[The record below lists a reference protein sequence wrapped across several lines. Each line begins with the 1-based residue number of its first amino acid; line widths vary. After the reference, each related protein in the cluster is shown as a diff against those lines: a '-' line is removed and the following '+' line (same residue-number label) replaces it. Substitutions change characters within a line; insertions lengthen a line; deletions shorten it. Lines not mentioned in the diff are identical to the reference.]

1 MGKTP
6 KTFKAPKLFAG
17 EFSAEQFQ
25 KKFLKRIYVK
35 EYREFLNKEF
45 LKNPKGLYVLKPGL
59 DKKEAATLK
68 KIAKSIKQNTGFVLK
83 GKLILV
89 LVILGAVIVFNLLF
103 KDALAERAAETG
115 LEGVF
120 QARAEIN
127 GLKFQPLR
135 GRIYLDSLAVADAE
149 KPFSNLFELGKTE
162 VAVNM
167 LEVLKGNVI
176 IENIES
182 REIKWDTQRR
192 SSGALPGRKSAQPQ
206 AAAPTTAGQEEQ
218 AGAKGPAQAAAPAS
232 DPFAFLGKAEGAAAG
247 LLEREKANL
256 KSSALLD
263 ELNKTYPALAD
274 KWSVK
279 SKLMSED
286 LKELSPAI
294 DAVSAIKVDSI
305 NSPED
310 AKKAYDAIEKAS
322 STVNSAKKDVDRAYS
337 EFGKDLD
344 KVKKDKK
351 AVSDAIDGDFRH
363 LKSFISPDSG
373 GGSFVAPLI
382 ESILGKNIARIYT
395 SARRGLSYAASLKP
409 KSKGK
414 KEEAPGSHTR
424 GFFVQFPAKTF
435 PKFWLKNMGVSFG
448 SEKEDHTSGGIK
460 DVTGEPDLIG
470 APATFDFKNVMGRQL
485 LGVSG
490 FYDGRRGKDT
500 VFDCDASLKNYSV
513 TLTDGLQSLGIDR
526 LECSSDAEI
535 RVSIDDRNRT
545 SGTIGIALR
554 RIKITGSSAKN
565 GISSR
570 VIKAL
575 QAADVVSIQAGY
587 SYSESGAVKMKI
599 KTNLDKIIGDIVN
612 AAVADAE
619 KRLKKEMDN
628 LIGDKLG
635 QYDSHYADLLK
646 TDGSFL
652 DDKKGVG
659 GYGKALD
666 DKKKQVDER
675 MAKLQK
681 DATKK
686 GTKELKKIKGKMGF

>member
-1 MGKTP
+1 MAEKPP
-6 KTFKAPKLFAG
+6 KIFKAPKLFVG
-17 EFSAEQFQ
+17 EFSAELFQ
-25 KKFLKRIYVK
+25 KKFLKRIYVR

-45 LKNPKGLYVLKPGL
+45 LKNAKGLYVLKPDL

-68 KIAKSIKQNTGFVLK
+68 KIAKSIRQNTGFVLK

-103 KDALAERAAETG
+103 KDALVERAAEAG

-120 QARAEIN
+120 QARADIN
-127 GLKFQPLR
+127 GLKFQPFR

-182 REIKWDTQRR
+182 REIKWDTRR
-192 SSGALPGRKSAQPQ
+192 SSSGALPGRKSVPPGAQK
-206 AAAPTTAGQEEQ
+206 AGAEAPT
-218 AGAKGPAQAAAPAS
+218 QAAAPAS

-263 ELNKTYPALAD
+263 ELNKTYPALTD
-274 KWSVK
+274 KWSAK
-279 SKLMSED
+279 SKDLSAD
-286 LKELSPAI
+286 LKKLAPTV

-310 AKKAYDAIEKAS
+310 AKKAYDAIQSAS
-322 STVNSAKKDVDRAYS
+322 SSVNSAKKDVDRAYS

-344 KVKKDKK
+344 KAKKDKK
-351 AVSDAIDGDFRH
+351 AVSEAIDGDFRH

-414 KEEAPGSHTR
+414 AEEAPRNHAR
-424 GFFVQFPAKTF
+424 GFFVQFPGEKY

-448 SEKEDHTSGGIK
+448 SENEDHTRGGIK
-460 DVTGEPDLIG
+460 DITSEPDLIG
-470 APATFDFKNVMGRQL
+470 APAKFDFKNAMGRQL
-485 LGVSG
+485 LGISG

-500 VFDCDASLKNYSV
+500 VFDCGATLSNYSV
-513 TLTDGLQSLGIDR
+513 TLTDGLQSLGIEK
-526 LECSSDAEI
+526 LECSSDAQI

-554 RIKITGSSAKN
+554 RIKITGSPAKN
-565 GISSR
+565 GISSK

-599 KTNLDKIIGDIVN
+599 KTNLDKIIGDIVS
-612 AAVADAE
+612 AAVADMAKDTE
-619 KRLKKEMDN
+619 KQLKKELDN
-628 LIGDKLG
+628 LIGGKLG
-635 QYDSHYADLLK
+635 QYDSLYADLLK

-652 DDKKGVG
+652 ENNKGVG
-659 GYGKALD
+659 GYNKALD

-686 GTKELKKIKGKMGF
+686 GAKELKKIKGKIGF